1 MYKLNEKEKKQMKLY
16 VYFGIEDGTYSEAR
30 YLLRYLDGRRL
41 YRKLVDTMVERD
53 MDFYSPEYAE
63 KVEQEML
70 DEQQYP
76 WRY

>member
-1 MYKLNEKEKKQMKLY
+1 MYKLNEKEKKQIKLY
-16 VYFGIEDGTYSEAR
+16 VYFGREDGTYSEAR

-41 YRKLVDTMVERD
+41 YRKLLNAQLEWELQLITA
-53 MDFYSPEYAE
+53 EYAE
-63 KVEQEML
+63 KVKQEML